1 MDEKAPPFV
10 VDDEVN
16 SVQITEDM
24 EAHIK
29 EVAEKAME
37 VKKKEVVHEVI
48 EQHYQSLLDIEKD
61 LENKANILRD
71 EKDKITTLL
80 QFFNIQTKLTP
91 HKVLLT
97 VKTGLES
104 PELQL
109 FLGQIEGISPH

>member
-71 EKDKITTLL
+71 EKAKITTLL
-80 QFFNIQTKLTP
+80 QFFNKSMDK
-91 HKVLLT
+91 KVVPPSKNT
-97 VKTGLES
+97 VTEIS
-104 PELQL
+104 S
-109 FLGQIEGISPH
+109 GIPSKE